1 MSAAFSPRPPRA
13 WWRVGVVCLTLTPL
27 AQANDAVLQEVS
39 VTATRDAQEMRRNST
54 AGKIIVDRK
63 ELDTL
68 DASSVG
74 ELLRKL
80 PGTGL
85 FADPDTGSRAP
96 RGRSP
101 SRNMPQM
108 AKRR

>member
-1 MSAAFSPRPPRA
+1 MSVFFTSSPSRR
-13 WWRVGVVCLTLTPL
+13 WWHVGAVCLGLTPL

-39 VTATRDAQEMRRNST
+39 VTATRDAQEMRRNAT

-74 ELLRKL
+74 ELLR
-80 PGTGL
+80 
-85 FADPDTGSRAP
+85 
-96 RGRSP
+96 
-101 SRNMPQM
+101 
-108 AKRR
+108 